1 MRPAALRL
9 SLGFLCLAACDLGQM
24 VIPRLVGKTIDLLS
38 DFEATGAAIKPV
50 LLLIVGI
57 ALMVAALRY
66 VWRHLIYGFSRK
78 LERELRR
85 RLQEKFTLLSLSW
98 HQKNYSGDMMALAT
112 NDIESVR
119 MAVGFGLVSLM
130 DALALGAAAVGF
142 MLSINP
148 WLSLWAF
155 MPMPLISVLTWRFG
169 MVIFRRVMET
179 QNIFGR
185 LTEVVR
191 EQLGGLKVIRA
202 MALEP
207 LSMSEVE
214 KVSRLYMN
222 KNIRLSLVM
231 GGFFPLMSLLTNL
244 ALALTLF
251 IGGRAAI
258 VSEISAGDFVAFIS
272 YLALL
277 SWPMMAMG
285 LTLGLVQEGLAS
297 LGRLSKVLTA
307 EEPKVHPEAASFSSP
322 EGPFEIELKNVGFS
336 YPGSRGPVLENL
348 SLVLAPGSITALT
361 GPTGCGKSTLASLFP
376 ALFEPTEGAIII
388 GGRESTLWPLDK
400 LRALF
405 GYVPQD
411 GHTFTGTMRDNLS
424 FGRPGAQDSELL
436 KAASDAALP
445 LDPGVFPQGLD
456 TLIGERGLTLS
467 GGQRQRLALA
477 RALLIDPP
485 FLILDDTLSAVD
497 AAVEEEIMERLIKS
511 RKGRGTL
518 VISHRVS
525 SLAKADK
532 VAVLK
537 DGKIAEMGAFE
548 ILASSGGYLARL
560 AALARLGADGW
571 RPGATRLKS

>member
-1 MRPAALRL
+1 
-9 SLGFLCLAACDLGQM
+9 M
-24 VIPRLVGKTIDLLS
+24 VIPRLVGKAIDLLS
-38 DFEATGAAIKPV
+38 DFEASFAAIKPV

-57 ALMVAALRY
+57 ALMVAGLRY

-78 LERELRR
+78 LERELRN
-85 RLQEKFTLLSLSW
+85 RLQEKFTSLSLSW
-98 HQKNYSGDMMALAT
+98 HQQNYSGDMMALAT

-169 MVIFRRVMET
+169 MVIYRRVMET

-207 LSMSEVE
+207 LSMGEVE
-214 KVSRLYMN
+214 KISRLYMN

-307 EEPKVHPEAASFSSP
+307 KEPKVHPEAASFSGP
-322 EGPFEIELKNVGFS
+322 EGPFEIELKSVGFS

-348 SLVLAPGSITALT
+348 SLVLAPGSVTALT

-376 ALFEPTEGAIII
+376 ALFEPTEGAIVI
-388 GGRESTLWPLDK
+388 GGRESREWPLDK

-424 FGRPGAQDSELL
+424 FGRPGADDADLL
-436 KAASDAALP
+436 KAAAEAALP
-445 LDPGVFPQGLD
+445 LEPGVFPQGLD

-497 AAVEEEIMERLIKS
+497 AAVEEEIMERLLKS

-537 DGKIAEMGAFE
+537 GGKIAETGPFE
-548 ILASSGGYLARL
+548 ILAASGGYLARL